1 MAEAIARGIGGVD
14 IEVFSAGLHAMG
26 TVADGSI
33 MALETLG
40 YGTEDLSSKGLA
52 EVDLDS
58 MDLIVSLMGP
68 EGLATLPRRL
78 CAEKI
83 SWQIPDPYGEDDES
97 YIRVARLLEKKIT
110 SMLAGQKSR
119 ELFSV

>member
-1 MAEAIARGIGGVD
+1 MAEAIARGIGGAGVD
-14 IEVFSAGLHAMG
+14 VSSAGLHPMG
-26 TVADGSI
+26 TVAEGSI

-40 YGTEDLSSKGLA
+40 YSTEHLRSKGLGD
-52 EVDLDS
+52 VDLDS

-68 EGLATLPRRL
+68 EGLTPLPRRL

-83 SWQIPDPYGEDDES
+83 SWRISDPYGEDDES
-97 YIRVARLLEKKIT
+97 YIRVAKLLEKKISNLLT
-110 SMLAGQKSR
+110 SQKSR